1 MQLANEPGWYS
12 VEGPA
17 PTTEGSTTLPK
28 PRIDVHPPAGQYA
41 GSNERILEFSGPGG
55 AGGLISL
62 ALEDDGTI
70 KVHVYRHERTEVS
83 VGKAGDE

>member
-1 MQLANEPGWYS
+1 MQLANEPGWYR

-28 PRIDVHPPAGQYA
+28 PSINVHPVAAQYA
-41 GSNERILEFSGPGG
+41 SRNERILEFSGPDG

-62 ALEDDGTI
+62 ALENDGTI

-83 VGKAGDE
+83 VGTADGE